1 VANRL
6 WAWGVLLTMGLTWGL
21 SFSLARIAAMA
32 GVHPLSIT
40 FWEAAG
46 AAGILL
52 LVGLVRGRLVPI
64 SRELGLLYL
73 ASGLLGMV
81 IPGAIFF
88 YAAAHVPAGV
98 LSISIAIIPILTF
111 ATSAVLRLETFVLV
125 RIAGVVLGVLSIVL
139 LVGPQQSLPDPDQL
153 PWVLLSLLAAACYA
167 ALNVIVA
174 VWKPK
179 RTTSFTATTGMFV
192 TASLIIV
199 PVLYATG
206 TFVPF
211 GWPWRDAEWAML
223 GLGAINAISYTL
235 FFYLIETAGPVFSSQ
250 TANLVTLFGVLWGI
264 VIFGEQHSAWVWLSL
279 ATMTAAVAL
288 VVPRQRASPAL

>member
-1 VANRL
+1 MANRL

-111 ATSAVLRLETFVLV
+111 ATSEVLRLETFVLV

-192 TASLIIV
+192 TASLIMV